1 VVIDA
6 SVWVS
11 YYIAGQA
18 HHEETVAWL
27 DGVIRRQEA
36 LLLPSLALPEIGGA
50 LSRQTGDAGLAL
62 LALQEIIDYPQ
73 LRIVHMDDNVME
85 EATRIAVG
93 LPLRGV
99 DAVYVSLARSLG
111 HPLIT
116 WDREQRLRV
125 VEEVTVLYPTQA

>member
-73 LRIVHMDDNVME
+73 LRIVHMCFRYSGMAHFDTWEWPTFDD
-85 EATRIAVG
+85 
-93 LPLRGV
+93 
-99 DAVYVSLARSLG
+99 
-111 HPLIT
+111 
-116 WDREQRLRV
+116 
-125 VEEVTVLYPTQA
+125 